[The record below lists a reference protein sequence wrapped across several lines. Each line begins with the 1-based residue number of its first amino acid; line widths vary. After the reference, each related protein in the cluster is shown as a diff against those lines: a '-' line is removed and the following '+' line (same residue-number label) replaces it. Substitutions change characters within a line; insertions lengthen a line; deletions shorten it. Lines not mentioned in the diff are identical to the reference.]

1 MPVLSVTTQEKTA
14 RAEEP
19 QTTAVF
25 LLVENRLLR
34 DALAKLLDKKNDL
47 EIVGACAFSAL
58 WLEQLVRVAPDVII
72 IDSFTS
78 TVHGEF
84 LRQLRDELQSL
95 KIVMIGMEADEQ
107 SFLHSVQEGALGYL
121 VKDASA
127 AEIAA
132 AVRAVANGEAVC
144 PPPLCTSLFR
154 YVARQRQ
161 QLPSFQVKV
170 SLGLTNREQQ
180 LVLLIGRGMT
190 NKEIASQLCL
200 AEQTVRNHVHRMLR
214 KVGANNRLAVVEM
227 CRMHGLPV

>member
-1 MPVLSVTTQEKTA
+1 MPVISLNTQEKNV

-19 QTTAVF
+19 RTAAVF

-34 DALAKLLDKKNDL
+34 DALAKLLDNKNDL
-47 EIVGACAFSAL
+47 EIVGACGFSAL
-58 WLEQLVRVAPDVII
+58 CLGELVRAAPDVIM

-78 TVHGEF
+78 TLHGEF
-84 LRQLRDELQSL
+84 LRRLRDELQSL
-95 KIVMIGMEADEQ
+95 KIVMIGMDADEQ

-127 AEIAA
+127 AEIAS
-132 AVRAVANGEAVC
+132 AVRTVANGEAVC
-144 PPPLCTSLFR
+144 PPQLCTSLFR
-154 YVARQRQ
+154 YVARQRKQ
-161 QLPSFQVKV
+161 VPSFHVKV

-214 KVGANNRLAVVEM
+214 KVGANDRLAVVEM

>member
-1 MPVLSVTTQEKTA
+1 MQIA
-14 RAEEP
+14 EP
-19 QTTAVF
+19 QTAAVF

-34 DALAKLLDKKNDL
+34 DALAKVLDKKNEL
-47 EIVGACAFSAL
+47 ETVGACAFPAL
-58 WLEQLVRVAPDVII
+58 NLEQLVRSAPDVII

-78 TVHGEF
+78 TLHGEF

-127 AEIAA
+127 GEIAA

-144 PPPLCTSLFR
+144 PPQLCTALFR
-154 YVARQRQ
+154 YVARQRS
-161 QLPSFQVKV
+161 QLPSFHVKV
-170 SLGLTNREQQ
+170 SLGLINREQQ

-190 NKEIASQLCL
+190 NEEIA
-200 AEQTVRNHVHRMLR
+200 
-214 KVGANNRLAVVEM
+214 
-227 CRMHGLPV
+227 